1 MIVEARG
8 KRPQIGKDCFIAP
21 NATIIGDV
29 IIGDRCSIWYNVVIR
44 GDVFPIRIGDEVN
57 IQDGAVL
64 HGTYERAGVV
74 LENRVTVGHLAML
87 HGCHIG
93 EACLVGMSS
102 IVMDKVTIGDH
113 CLIAAG
119 SLVVEN
125 FQIAAKQM
133 VMGRPAKAVRPLS
146 LEEIG
151 RLEQSADNYLM
162 YKTWYDGK

>member
-29 IIGDRCSIWYNVVIR
+29 VIGDRCSIWYNVVIR

-102 IVMDKVTIGDH
+102 IVMDKVKIGDH

-125 FQIAAKQM
+125 SQIPAKQM
-133 VMGRPAKAVRPLS
+133 VLGRPAKAVRALTD
-146 LEEIG
+146 EEVG
-151 RLEQSADNYLM
+151 RLEKSADNYLM
-162 YKTWYDGK
+162 YKTWYDQK